1 MAGNP
6 KVAQGGLN
14 KVMASVVFTDNADL
28 NVTASNLGKAG
39 VSLALQG
46 NMAELIG
53 TMSGTVTSPEPYVQ
67 AELVIN
73 VLRTQGVADV
83 YKQQWEDNAVIG
95 DLTVTP
101 DSTTLS
107 KFPLVNCAIMTVQ
120 ELAFAGAD
128 PVMQVRIQGSYE
140 VNNSLWSA
148 V

>member
-14 KVMASVVFTDNADL
+14 KVAGSVVFTDFPDL

-39 VSLALQG
+39 ISLALQG
-46 NMAELIG
+46 NMVELIG

-73 VLRTQGVADV
+73 VLKTQGVAEV
-83 YKQQWEDNAVIG
+83 YKEQWEDNAVIG
-95 DLTVTP
+95 GLVVTP
-101 DSTTLS
+101 DASTLS
-107 KFPLVNCAIMTVQ
+107 TFELVNCAIMTVQ
-120 ELAFAGAD
+120 ELSFAGTD